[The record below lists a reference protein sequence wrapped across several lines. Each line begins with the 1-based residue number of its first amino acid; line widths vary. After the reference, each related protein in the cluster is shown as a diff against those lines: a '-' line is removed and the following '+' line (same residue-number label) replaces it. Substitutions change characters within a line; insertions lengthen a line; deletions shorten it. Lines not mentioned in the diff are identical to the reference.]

1 MLESMKPRLKTRE
14 GATQALCRGE
24 APLDTRYAPNA
35 IVITCHPYTVSASQN
50 IAPIQDEMKL

>member
-1 MLESMKPRLKTRE
+1 MKPRLKTRG

-35 IVITCHPYTVSASQN
+35 IVITCHPYTVSASEN
-50 IAPIQDEMKL
+50 IAPIQVEMKL